1 MKNFFTNLNST
12 TFAQGVPAKIQA
24 RPGDSK
30 TMKNMSPLLLA
41 GLIAGWFAA
50 TAPAAPQDAAPQPP
64 AGQTAQPASPDTNT
78 PPAATP
84 AANQTNAAPAASPER
99 GPNADLTAGTAD
111 QGLTLN
117 LRGVSVD
124 RALAFLTESAGF
136 TINRQASTRVDGTV
150 DLVSEQPI
158 SKEELVPLFNKV
170 LADHGLTAIQ
180 DKKTLTIMTLD
191 DAASNAGVP
200 VDVLTKWDQVPQ
212 DAEFVTEVIPVHSL
226 NPTQAVKDL
235 YTLIPPGAR
244 MNSNEAG
251 NAIIMTAK
259 RSDIRRFAQII
270 AAIDSTGNG
279 DLQVFL
285 LRYADSK
292 AIASELKDVF
302 TSQDT
307 TPGVNPFALFGR
319 GRGGGGGAAA
329 GADESSKRAAVHVN
343 AVSDDQNNA
352 VLVSA
357 PSDFMPGISNIIDKL
372 DIPQEDTVQ
381 IRLFGLHNADCT
393 DVANELLALFPDPNL
408 QASQNQTGGRRGA
421 ANFLG
426 GGFGRGGGTAA
437 SAAQGMSDR
446 LKKQVTVNAVPDPRT
461 QSVLV
466 TASKDTM
473 TQIEKMIDELDGN
486 SAGHVSVHVFQPMF
500 ADVLDLQGPLQD
512 LFMATGKTSS
522 TTTQQN
528 ALLMRMQSGAQAM
541 SSSMSSST
549 SLSSAVSTGGGG
561 TSALRSP

>member
-1 MKNFFTNLNST
+1 
-12 TFAQGVPAKIQA
+12 
-24 RPGDSK
+24 
-30 TMKNMSPLLLA
+30 MKNMSPILLA
-41 GLIAGWFAA
+41 GLIAGWFAF
-50 TAPAAPQDAAPQPP
+50 TAPAAPQDPAPQPP
-64 AGQTAQPASPDTNT
+64 GQTAQPANQDTNT
-78 PPAATP
+78 PPATVP
-84 AANQTNAAPAASPER
+84 AANQTNAAPAVPLA
-99 GPNADLTAGTAD
+99 GNTNAELSSGTAD

-124 RALAFLTESAGF
+124 RALAFLSEAVGF
-136 TINRQASTRVDGTV
+136 TINRQTSTRVEGTV

-158 SKEELVPLFNKV
+158 SKEELIPLFNKV

-180 DKKTLTIMTLD
+180 DKKTLTIMTLEM
-191 DAASNAGVP
+191 AQNNAQTP
-200 VDVLTKWDQVPQ
+200 VNVLTNSYEEISPDSQV
-212 DAEFVTEVIPVHSL
+212 VTEVIPVHSL

-235 YTLIPPGAR
+235 YTLIPEGAK

-251 NAIIMTAK
+251 NAIIMTGRQA
-259 RSDIRRFAQII
+259 DIRRFAQII
-270 AAIDSTGNG
+270 KAIDSTGNG

-292 AIASELKDVF
+292 ALAAELKDVF

-307 TPGVNPFALFGR
+307 TPGVNPFAIFGR
-319 GRGGGGGAAA
+319 RGGAGGGGAG

-357 PSDFMPGISNIIDKL
+357 PADFMPGISNIIDKL

-381 IRLFGLHNADCT
+381 IELFALHNADCS

-408 QASQNQTGGRRGA
+408 QAQNQTGGRRGA
-421 ANFLG
+421 AQFG
-426 GGFGRGGGTAA
+426 GGGFGFGRGGNAA
-437 SAAQGMSDR
+437 SSAAGMSDR

-473 TQIEKMIDELDGN
+473 TQIRHIIDEMDSN
-486 SAGHVSVHVFQPMF
+486 PAGHMNVYVFQPTF

-522 TTTQQN
+522 STSQQN

-541 SSSMSSST
+541 SSSMSSSST
-549 SLSSAVSTGGGG
+549 LSGAMSSTGGGG
-561 TSALRSP
+561 TSGLR

>member
-1 MKNFFTNLNST
+1 
-12 TFAQGVPAKIQA
+12 
-24 RPGDSK
+24 
-30 TMKNMSPLLLA
+30 MKNMSSLLLA
-41 GLIAGWFAA
+41 GLIAGWFAF

-64 AGQTAQPASPDTNT
+64 GQTAQPANQDTNA

-84 AANQTNAAPAASPER
+84 AANPANAPAPNQTNAAPAVPLA
-99 GPNADLTAGTAD
+99 GNTNAELSSGTAD

-117 LRGVSVD
+117 MRGVSVD
-124 RALAFLTESAGF
+124 RALAFLSESAGF
-136 TINRQASTRVDGTV
+136 TINRQTSTRVDGTV
-150 DLVSEQPI
+150 DLVSEKPL
-158 SKEELVPLFNKV
+158 SMEEIIPLFNKV
-170 LADHGLTAIQ
+170 LADHNLTAIQ
-180 DKKTLTIMTLD
+180 DHKTLTIMTLD
-191 DAASNAGVP
+191 DAASNAGIP
-200 VDVLTKWDQVPQ
+200 VNVLKGPADDVPQ
-212 DAEFVTEVIPVHSL
+212 DSQFVTEIIPVHSL

-251 NAIIMTAK
+251 NAIIMTA
-259 RSDIRRFAQII
+259 RQADIRRFAQII

-302 TSQDT
+302 TSQDA
-307 TPGVNPFALFGR
+307 TPGVNPFAIFGR
-319 GRGGGGGAAA
+319 RGGAGGGGAGG
-329 GADESSKRAAVHVN
+329 GADESSKRATVHVN

-357 PSDFMPGISNIIDKL
+357 PADFMPGISNIIDKL
-372 DIPQEDTVQ
+372 DIPQEDTVK
-381 IRLFGLHNADCT
+381 IELFALHNADCT

-408 QASQNQTGGRRGA
+408 QSQNQTGGRRGA
-421 ANFLG
+421 AQFGG
-426 GGFGRGGGTAA
+426 GGFGFGRGNAA
-437 SAAQGMSDR
+437 SSAAGMSDR

-466 TASKDTM
+466 TASNDTM
-473 TQIEKMIDELDGN
+473 TQIRRMIDELDSN
-486 SAGHVSVHVFQPMF
+486 PAGHMNVYVFQPTF

-522 TTTQQN
+522 STTQQN

-541 SSSMSSST
+541 SSSMSSSST
-549 SLSSAVSTGGGG
+549 LSGAMSTTGSGG
-561 TSALRSP
+561 TSGLR